1 MNISSSD
8 EEISVDESNDSN
20 NNFPDDLFNVL
31 YGESPPRHGGVQDG
45 QQHREKSGGVQENE
59 LYDKSLHDD
68 EVEDEGDRDNEE
80 QQDQSF
86 ARLGKTLC
94 LKAKG
99 NDCGK
104 RRGIEI
110 RETGTRKRTRRVIT
124 NPTETTKKKTQQKRS
139 INEERKR
146 RKGRSSH
153 QMVFDFT
160 FYTDSV

>member
-1 MNISSSD
+1 MTRLRMRVI
-8 EEISVDESNDSN
+8 ETTKN
-20 NNFPDDLFNVL
+20 NKIKVL
-31 YGESPPRHGGVQDG
+31 
-45 QQHREKSGGVQENE
+45 
-59 LYDKSLHDD
+59 
-68 EVEDEGDRDNEE
+68 
-80 QQDQSF
+80 

-153 QMVFDFT
+153 QMVFGFT